1 MCLTSAGLQVGQ
13 TIMLTPI
20 THAELTT
27 TYESVASTSFVSYL
41 ADPTYTLTSVDTVDR
56 ILAGR

>member
-1 MCLTSAGLQVGQ
+1 
-13 TIMLTPI
+13 MLAEI
-20 THAELTT
+20 THAELTA

-41 ADPTYTLTSVDTVDR
+41 SNPTYTLSSVDTVDR